1 MGNCVN
7 ISILPKT
14 KSVIS
19 VENVVATGN
28 LSQSID
34 LVEIKDNFE
43 ETEYNPDRFPG
54 LVFRLPSP
62 KTSTL
67 IFRTGKWFVL
77 VLVLRK
83 WQLLLLIKW

>member
-28 LSQSID
+28 LKQSLDLIEID
-34 LVEIKDNFE
+34 TAFE
-43 ETEYNPDRFPG
+43 ATEYNPDRFPG
-54 LVFRLPSP
+54 LVFRLPVP
-62 KTSTL
+62 KTSLNHEYIVSNLT
-67 IFRTGKWFVL
+67 RWN
-77 VLVLRK
+77 
-83 WQLLLLIKW
+83 